1 VRGLSGR
8 RRRPSVDSRD
18 RRDFALCVE
27 FDGSIVH
34 ACVEA
39 VEERRMNGDV
49 NADGEDT
56 RAERAE
62 VHFLAALADELMRA
76 LLLAGVLSQAQ
87 LNEIEAAVAARV
99 GSPPRAW

>member
-1 VRGLSGR
+1 
-8 RRRPSVDSRD
+8 
-18 RRDFALCVE
+18 
-27 FDGSIVH
+27 
-34 ACVEA
+34 
-39 VEERRMNGDV
+39 MNGDV